1 MKTHKKGGHS
11 STYDFLNKDVRQSH
25 KKLVERNKKLTPQEL
40 DMDEKFEDVPTR
52 LSDRDKDYGKV
63 KRVSTS
69 GIEHMRGGSTFE
81 E

>member
-40 DMDEKFEDVPTR
+40 DMHEKFEDVPTR